1 MTHAQSAAASM
12 AIEHQNDRFVASVDG
27 VEAHLDYRLEGELMV
42 LTHTEV
48 PEAIAGLGVAGKL
61 TRAAFEHARSEGWK
75 VRPACAYAAGW
86 AERHPEYG
94 SLLA

>member
-1 MTHAQSAAASM
+1 MSQTPAASI
-12 AIEHQNDRFVASVDG
+12 AIEHENARFLASVDG

-42 LTHTEV
+42 ITHTQV
-48 PEAIAGLGVAGKL
+48 PEAIAGRGVAGKL
-61 TRAAFEHARSEGWK
+61 TRAAFEHARAEGWQ

>member
-1 MTHAQSAAASM
+1 MTHSSAPAAAM
-12 AIEHQNDRFVASVDG
+12 AIEHENDRFVASVDG
-27 VEAHLDYRLEGELMV
+27 IQARLDYRLEGERMV
-42 LTHTEV
+42 ISHTEV
-48 PEAIAGLGVAGKL
+48 PEAIAGRGIAGKL
-61 TRAAFEHARSEGWK
+61 TRAAFEHARAQGWL